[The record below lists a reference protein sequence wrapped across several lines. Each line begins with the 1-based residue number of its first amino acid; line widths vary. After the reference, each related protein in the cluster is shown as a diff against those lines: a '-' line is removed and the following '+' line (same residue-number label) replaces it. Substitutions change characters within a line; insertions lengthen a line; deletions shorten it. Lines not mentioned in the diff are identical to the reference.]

1 MKTNESKKRPHLE
14 RPTGEAVTPSIFA
27 DARPL
32 MHNWWAVVLRGAAA
46 ILFSIVVFTQPAIS
60 LAALVIAFGAYALAD
75 GILSLISA
83 FRRHGRD
90 EARWYLVL
98 EGVIG
103 IAAGVLTFFWP
114 AISLMAFIYVIAAR
128 ALITGVLEII
138 AAVRLRKVITNE
150 VFLGLAGVASIAL
163 GVALIF
169 APAAGAL
176 ALVLWLGA
184 YALLFGVAL
193 VTLGFRLR
201 SWSKEPEDTEFRGAP
216 GPFGTAGGAR

>member
-1 MKTNESKKRPHLE
+1 M
-14 RPTGEAVTPSIFA
+14 TPSIFA

-32 MHNWWAVVLRGAAA
+32 LHNWWAVALRGVVA
-46 ILFSIVVFTQPAIS
+46 ILFSVLAFTQPAIS
-60 LAALVIAFGAYALAD
+60 LKALVIAFGAYALAD

-83 FRRHGRD
+83 FRRRGRD

-98 EGVIG
+98 EGAIG

-114 AISLMAFIYVIAAR
+114 AITLLAFIYVIAAR
-128 ALITGVLEII
+128 ALINGVLELV

-150 VFLGLAGVASIAL
+150 VFLGLAGLASIAF
-163 GVALIF
+163 GVVLVF

-176 ALVLWLGA
+176 ALVFWLGA
-184 YALLFGVAL
+184 YALLIGVAL

-201 SWSKEPEDTEFRGAP
+201 SWSKEPMDTEFRGTH
-216 GPFGTAGGAR
+216 GPLGTAGGAR